1 MKKVLLTLVGLII
14 FFSDGNGQIQ
24 KQKDI
29 GTLVQGILDLPK
41 LQWIYHSEA
50 SERVPVK
57 VLASGLVTKELKLT
71 KFDKPVLI
79 LTKDEIESKRIID
92 YVSFQRLELK
102 GDTVTFH
109 LTYDIEGAFADG
121 KLFWT
126 QDKWVVKDYRVG
138 ER

>member
-1 MKKVLLTLVGLII
+1 MKKVLLTLFGLII
-14 FFSDGNGQIQ
+14 IVSDHNGQSQ

-29 GTLVQGILDLPK
+29 AVLIQGILDLPK
-41 LQWIYHSEA
+41 LQWIYHPEA

-57 VLASGLVTKELKLT
+57 VLANGLVTKELKLT
-71 KFDKPVLI
+71 KFDKPVLL
-79 LTKDEIESKRIID
+79 LTKEEIESKKITD
-92 YVSFQRLELK
+92 YINFKRLELK
-102 GDTVTFH
+102 GDTATFH

-121 KLFWT
+121 KLFRT